1 MEDDLLLAQGP
12 ALNGAGIWTVLTAPE
27 TQDLALAS
35 GELVRQD
42 IWQQVEGRAFSYSR
56 ARNEV
61 RAVEARNLS
70 FLAPV
75 DNTFSNYR
83 LIAANWLSTNLLS
96 YAAAIV
102 ILSCLLGLTTAS
114 LLRWLGRQQ

>member
-1 MEDDLLLAQGP
+1 
-12 ALNGAGIWTVLTAPE
+12 
-27 TQDLALAS
+27 
-35 GELVRQD
+35 
-42 IWQQVEGRAFSYSR
+42 VEGRAFSYSR